1 MITAPKSQKPPKIQT
16 MNSHAWTKGYN
27 SHTDPT
33 RSDPKALATADNV
46 ILEQDGVV
54 RPRPSLIEYGEQ
66 PTGTVLGLDEFTKL
80 NGSTPETYLIMMMVD
95 GGVGKIYVSKDA
107 GTWTLCAGKTYD
119 SEAKA
124 RFVQGAGKV
133 LIMNGVDNLSY
144 LDTTTL
150 DIEVFS
156 ALTTPGAPIAT
167 PTGLSGSTV
176 TYRYRVSA
184 LNDVGETAA
193 STAATATVGTDRDSW
208 DPATQYVTLTWS
220 AVSGANGYAVYLG
233 LSAGKE
239 TLITTLPST
248 SLSYKDT
255 GVAPQ
260 VATRLAPAGNSTEG
274 PITKSGANVAGQI
287 VMIGDKDYPYRA
299 WFGGSGEDALDF
311 SPFNGGGW
319 IDISLGG
326 KDIPVRVVSFR
337 DGKGTPMATIL
348 MKGTNGSGKLVHLTL
363 ETQSLADV
371 IISYMA
377 AYEANGQDGTDA
389 PDGVVVYKDSLWY
402 PSADGFKTT
411 GTKPQIQ
418 NILSTNNISDTIET
432 DVAKLNRTSMDNS
445 SGVAYEGR
453 IYWALPVGTS
463 TNNQIWVLDLARG
476 GQWMLPWRVNAD
488 QLLLYGDN
496 DGNTHFLAVVG
507 NKILEFTR
515 SVATTDDGTGFP
527 TKVGSGY
534 IKADESGLEW
544 FYIID
549 VTFVLINPQGVINL
563 DIRGKTED
571 SAIAQVGAKTFTR
584 NTQYAGWG
592 ELTSGATSGWGVPL
606 SAESSWGEIVTV
618 PSTYGSSRVVRTV
631 EIGEVLNYMQWE
643 IGSLGGADYALSDVI
658 IRYVNVGAIITEEM
672 ES

>member
-1 MITAPKSQKPPKIQT
+1 MITPPKSQKPPKIQT

-46 ILEQDGVV
+46 LLEQDGVV
-54 RPRPSLIEYGEQ
+54 RPWPSLIEYGEQ
-66 PTGTVLGLDEFTKL
+66 PTGAILGLDEFTKL

-95 GGVGKIYVSKDA
+95 GGVGKIYVSKDGGA
-107 GTWTLCAGKTYD
+107 WTLCTGKTYD
-119 SEAKA
+119 SGAKA

-156 ALTTPGAPIAT
+156 ALTTPGAPSAT
-167 PTGLSGSTV
+167 STGLTGSTV

-184 LNDVGETAA
+184 LNDVDETAA
-193 STAATATVGTDRDSW
+193 STAATVTVGTDRDAW

-220 AVSGANGYAVYLG
+220 AVPGATGYAVYLG

-239 TLITTLPST
+239 TLITTLPDT

-411 GTKPQIQ
+411 GTKPQVQ

-432 DVAKLNRTSMDNS
+432 DVAKLNRTSMDS
-445 SGVAYEGR
+445 ASGVAYEGR

-463 TNNQIWVLDLARG
+463 TNNQIWTLDLARG
-476 GQWMLPWRVNAD
+476 GQWMLPRRVNAD

-507 NKILEFTR
+507 NKILEFSR

-643 IGSLGGADYALSDVI
+643 ISSLGGADYALSDVI

>member
-1 MITAPKSQKPPKIQT
+1 
-16 MNSHAWTKGYN
+16 
-27 SHTDPT
+27 
-33 RSDPKALATADNV
+33 
-46 ILEQDGVV
+46 
-54 RPRPSLIEYGEQ
+54 
-66 PTGTVLGLDEFTKL
+66 
-80 NGSTPETYLIMMMVD
+80 
-95 GGVGKIYVSKDA
+95 
-107 GTWTLCAGKTYD
+107 
-119 SEAKA
+119 
-124 RFVQGAGKV
+124 
-133 LIMNGVDNLSY
+133 
-144 LDTTTL
+144 
-150 DIEVFS
+150 
-156 ALTTPGAPIAT
+156 
-167 PTGLSGSTV
+167 
-176 TYRYRVSA
+176 
-184 LNDVGETAA
+184 
-193 STAATATVGTDRDSW
+193 
-208 DPATQYVTLTWS
+208 
-220 AVSGANGYAVYLG
+220 
-233 LSAGKE
+233 
-239 TLITTLPST
+239 
-248 SLSYKDT
+248 
-255 GVAPQ
+255 
-260 VATRLAPAGNSTEG
+260 
-274 PITKSGANVAGQI
+274 
-287 VMIGDKDYPYRA
+287 
-299 WFGGSGEDALDF
+299 
-311 SPFNGGGW
+311 
-319 IDISLGG
+319 
-326 KDIPVRVVSFR
+326 
-337 DGKGTPMATIL
+337 
-348 MKGTNGSGKLVHLTL
+348 
-363 ETQSLADV
+363 
-371 IISYMA
+371 MA

>member
-1 MITAPKSQKPPKIQT
+1 MIVAPKSQKPPKIQT

-46 ILEQDGVV
+46 LLEQDGVV
-54 RPRPSLIEYGEQ
+54 RPWPSLIEYGEQ
-66 PTGTVLGLDEFTKL
+66 PTGAILGPDEFTRL

-95 GGVGKIYVSKDA
+95 SGVGKIYVSKDGGA
-107 GTWTLCAGKTYD
+107 WTLCTGKTYD
-119 SEAKA
+119 SGAKA

-156 ALTTPGAPIAT
+156 ALTTPGAPSAS
-167 PTGLSGSTV
+167 PTGLTGSTV

-193 STAATATVGTDRDSW
+193 STAVTVTVGTDRDAW

-220 AVSGANGYAVYLG
+220 AVSGATGYAVYLG

-239 TLITTLPST
+239 TLITTLPDT

-287 VMIGDKDYPYRA
+287 VMIGDKDDPYRA

-418 NILSTNNISDTIET
+418 NILSTNNISDSIES
-432 DVAKLNRTSMDNS
+432 DVAKLNRTSMDS
-445 SGVAYEGR
+445 ASGVAYEGR

-463 TNNQIWVLDLARG
+463 TNNQIWTLDLARG
-476 GQWMLPWRVNAD
+476 GQWMLPRRANAD

-584 NTQYAGWG
+584 NTQYTGWG

-643 IGSLGGADYALSDVI
+643 ISSLGGADYALSDVI